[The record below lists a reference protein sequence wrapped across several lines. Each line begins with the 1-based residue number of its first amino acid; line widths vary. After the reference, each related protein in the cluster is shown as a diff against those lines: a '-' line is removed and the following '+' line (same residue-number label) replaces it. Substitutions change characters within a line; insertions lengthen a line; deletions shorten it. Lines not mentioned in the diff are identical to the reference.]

1 MAIGRP
7 ETGVAVKKAAP
18 LSTPRSGLGKA
29 ENRSCDFHRR
39 TARAVPVPC

>member
-18 LSTPRSGLGKA
+18 LSTPRSGRGG
-29 ENRSCDFHRR
+29 R
-39 TARAVPVPC
+39 